1 MGYGNFIRYCIQFS
15 PYAGKDLILQKYGN
29 IRPGLYASAV
39 VNLVSKLSVIQTSN
53 DQALECNGSCCNKN
67 GESKPNGKCSIARC
81 SKTKEKRGSSDVV
94 TDVSSN
100 ITAVRWKD
108 NKVVNAVSTF
118 TGKQQIQQVKRY
130 YHSEKRRVNI
140 EQPNVMN
147 QYNMAMGRV
156 DQRI

>member
-1 MGYGNFIRYCIQFS
+1 M
-15 PYAGKDLILQKYGN
+15 
-29 IRPGLYASAV
+29 
-39 VNLVSKLSVIQTSN
+39 
-53 DQALECNGSCCNKN
+53 
-67 GESKPNGKCSIARC
+67 
-81 SKTKEKRGSSDVV
+81 V